1 LQNQFFACLHP
12 KIVYPKW
19 VLYFGHQNEVEFFLG
34 IVKSLL
40 IQQQREIMKL
50 GNLNDRK
57 QQFGKE
63 KGVHKKEESNT

>member
-1 LQNQFFACLHP
+1 LHP
-12 KIVYPKW
+12 KIVYRKW
-19 VLYFGHQNEVEFFLG
+19 VLYFGHQNEVDFFLG

-50 GNLNDRK
+50 GNLNDRM